1 MKNKH
6 KRQFLNNYKWW
17 DYSYL
22 LLCISDWCSK
32 ASEMQLEKGSH
43 LSHKKVS
50 RSLKIAAEL
59 ATRLQEA
66 NYEDTRFFGK
76 VLEQDHETNPIE
88 GSDLIALNFTTR
100 RIINKETKEVQE
112 GVSREQYRKEYKRQ
126 IKIMRR
132 KEKETLDLFCS
143 VFKKNLYSWWD

>member
-6 KRQFLNNYKWW
+6 KRQFLDTFKWW
-17 DYSYL
+17 DSHFL
-22 LLCISDWCSK
+22 MEAISLWCSN
-32 ASEMQLEKGSH
+32 AAQMQLKQGSH
-43 LSHKKVS
+43 LNHKKVS

-76 VLEQDHETNPIE
+76 TLEQDHETSPIE
-88 GSDLIALNFTTR
+88 GSALIALNFTNR
-100 RIINKETKEVQE
+100 RIINKETQEVKE
-112 GVSREQYRKEYKRQ
+112 GVSREQYRKEYKCQ

-132 KEKETLDLFCS
+132 REKETLDLFCS

>member
-6 KRQFLNNYKWW
+6 KRQFLNNYKWF
-17 DYSYL
+17 DHAYL
-22 LLCISDWCSK
+22 LSCISDWCSN
-32 ASEMQLEKGSH
+32 ASRMHLIKGH
-43 LSHKKVS
+43 HTNHKKVS

-59 ATRLQEA
+59 ATRLQEGCF
-66 NYEDTRFFGK
+66 EDTRFFGK
-76 VLEQDHETNPIE
+76 ILEQDHKTSPIE
-88 GSDLIALNFTTR
+88 GSDRIALNFTTR

-132 KEKETLDLFCS
+132 KEKETLDLFCA

>member
-6 KRQFLNNYKWW
+6 KRQFLDTFKWFDHTFLLDAIQIWCLNASKQHLIKGHHTNN
-17 DYSYL
+17 
-22 LLCISDWCSK
+22 
-32 ASEMQLEKGSH
+32 
-43 LSHKKVS
+43 KKVS

-66 NYEDTRFFGK
+66 DYEDTRFFGK
-76 VLEQDHETNPIE
+76 TLEQDHETHPVE
-88 GSDLIALNFTTR
+88 GSDLITLNFTNR
-100 RIINKETKEVQE
+100 RIINKETKKVQE

-132 KEKETLDLFCS
+132 KEKETLDLFCE

>member
-6 KRQFLNNYKWW
+6 KRQFLDTFKWW
-17 DYSYL
+17 DSHFL
-22 LLCISDWCSK
+22 LEAISLWCSN
-32 ASEMQLEKGSH
+32 AARMQLEKGSH
-43 LSHKKVS
+43 LSHKKAS

-66 NYEDTRFFGK
+66 NYKDTRFFRK
-76 VLEQDHETNPIE
+76 VLEQDHETHPIE
-88 GSDLIALNFTTR
+88 GSDLIALNFVNKS
-100 RIINKETKEVQE
+100 IINKETGAVLDNITEE
-112 GVSREQYRKEYKRQ
+112 EYRKEFKRQ

-143 VFKKNLYSWWD
+143 IFKKNLYSWWD